1 MTRRVLAAVALLAL
15 APAARAVEPS
25 ELKPGLV
32 ASYQDNNLKELVRLD
47 PAPAVSL
54 AAGEA
59 VHPRQK
65 GLTLVTWT
73 GFVNVTRAGKYR
85 FSATVRGEVTAL
97 AGDKVV
103 LVAAGRAESP
113 ETKRGLEVELPGG
126 VQKIEVRFVSPN
138 TGAARLDLFWEGPGF
153 VREPIAHQF
162 LGHLP
167 KDRPAALAAD
177 LALEHGRFRFEELA
191 CVRCHK
197 PAANDLMAKGLADRP
212 APNLT
217 DVGKRAHAGWIDSW
231 LADPAKHRPN
241 SAMPKMF
248 ADTPDGEVERHAV
261 VRYLVSLSGKA
272 LAPAKINP
280 LDGGYKSSMER
291 GRVLFHVTGC
301 AVCHPPAIA
310 KKEARN
316 DEDEKEPLQPA
327 DYVYG
332 LGTSGPAGKYALGAL
347 GSKFTPDTLT
357 AYLQNPVAVNPSGRM
372 PHMNLN
378 GQEAQDIAR
387 YLCRVVDDNVTT
399 DMPAPPEGVVKTD
412 GEWLELGKEVLVTR
426 GCVNC
431 HSVQSGGKAIEPV
444 AAFPSLAKVKA
455 AGLGKGCL
463 STAAAEGTPVYKLEP
478 TEARDLGAFL
488 KDGLVGTGSPAP
500 SHAAR
505 TSLRRFNCL
514 NCHSRDGEGGI
525 PVEIADLIRS
535 MEKAE
540 NADDVRPP
548 VLTGI
553 GHKARTSWLR
563 GVLLQGQRVRPWMQL
578 RMPQYGDANVG
589 KLPDTLAL
597 TEGTVPSDAV
607 DSVPLSA
614 EKIAAGRQIVGKGGF
629 GCISCH
635 DIAGIPN
642 TGTRGPDLATI
653 NQRVRYDWYERWM
666 HQPLRMSPG
675 TKMPQVFVDGKSLL
689 TTVHDGNPKMQ
700 AEAVW
705 AYLSLGQGLP
715 LPDGME
721 PPKGLLVQVNDR
733 PEIVRTF
740 LPDAGL
746 KTITVGYPEGVSVA
760 FGADQMRL
768 AFAWA
773 GNYLDASPIWNGR
786 GGNPAKLLGPKFWTS
801 PAGHPWGL
809 TANPNVPPD
818 FAARANHPAFG
829 APYPAEPARLYD
841 GPVAVRYEGFAL
853 DKGGRPTFRYALAE
867 GPKGVELKV
876 AETPVPLKSGI
887 AAGLERR
894 FAVVRPGGYQPWF
907 LAGAAVR
914 DPRAI
919 GPDGASVVLDLKAA
933 EVKLPAGA
941 RLVLP
946 ADGDRAAV
954 LAAPDAPAGAEWRLV
969 PRTGGG
975 WNAVLRLPADAGPLA
990 FRVVVWG
997 LPRDD
1002 DALLRALPR

>member
-32 ASYQDNNLKELVRLD
+32 ATYTDAADKKLVRLD

-54 AAGEA
+54 GAGDA

-65 GLTLVTWT
+65 GLKSAVWE
-73 GFVNVTRAGKYR
+73 GYVNVTRAGKYQL
-85 FSATVRGEVTAL
+85 SAVVRGTLV
-97 AGDKVV
+97 VV
-103 LVAAGRAESP
+103 LGGREALLANDKSGAAVGVNR
-113 ETKRGLEVELPGG
+113 VIELPGG
-126 VQKIEVRFVSPN
+126 VQKISIVYEPD
-138 TGAARLDLFWEGPGF
+138 GPARLDLFWEGPGF

-212 APNLT
+212 APDLSA
-217 DVGKRAHAGWIDSW
+217 VGKRAHAGWIDGW
-231 LADPAKHRPN
+231 LADPAKHRPDT
-241 SAMPKMF
+241 AMPKMF
-248 ADTPDGEVERHAV
+248 PDTPDGAVERHAV
-261 VRYLVSLSGKA
+261 VRYLVSLSGKT

-280 LDGGYKSSMER
+280 LDGGYKTSMEK

-301 AVCHPPAIA
+301 AVCHPPALA

-316 DEDEKEPLQPA
+316 DEDEKEPLLPA
-327 DYVYG
+327 DLVYG
-332 LGTSGPAGKYALGAL
+332 LGTRGAAGKYALGAL
-347 GSKFTPDTLT
+347 GSKFTPDTLS
-357 AYLQNPVAVNPSGRM
+357 AYLQNPVAVNRSGRM

-399 DMPAPPEGVVKTD
+399 DMPAPPDGVEKTD

-431 HSVQSGGKAIEPV
+431 HSVQAGGKAIEPV

-478 TEARDLGAFL
+478 GEARDLGAFL
-488 KDGLVGTGSPAP
+488 KDGLVGVGSPSP
-500 SHAAR
+500 GHAAR
-505 TSLRRFNCL
+505 VSLRRFNCL
-514 NCHSRDGEGGI
+514 NCHSRDGEGGMA
-525 PVEIADLIRS
+525 VELADLIRS

-563 GVLLQGQRVRPWMQL
+563 GVLVQGQRVRPWMQL

-597 TEGTVPSDAV
+597 MEGTVPSDAV
-607 DSVPLSA
+607 DAVLLSA
-614 EKIAAGRQIVGKGGF
+614 EKVAAGRQIVGKGGF

-689 TTVHDGNPKMQ
+689 TTVHDGNAKLQ

-721 PPKGLLVQVNDR
+721 PPKGLLVAVKDR

-740 LPDAGL
+740 LADAGM

-760 FGADQMRL
+760 FGADQARL

-773 GNYLDASPIWNGR
+773 GNYLDASPVWNGR

-829 APYPAEPARLYD
+829 APYPSEPARLYD
-841 GPVAVRYEGFAL
+841 GPIAVRFDGFSL
-853 DKGGRPTFRYALAE
+853 DKAGRPTFRYALAE
-867 GPKGVELKV
+867 GPKGVELKI

-894 FAVVRPGGYQPWF
+894 FAVERPGGFQPWF
-907 LAGAAVR
+907 LAGVTTSEPRVFRDGTEIVPPPVYVPVYKYVAA
-914 DPRAI
+914 
-919 GPDGASVVLDLKAA
+919 GT
-933 EVKLPAGA
+933 

-946 ADGDRAAV
+946 TDGDRAVVLDAV
-954 LAAPDAPAGAEWRLV
+954 GAPAGSEWWLV
-969 PRTGGG
+969 ERPGVGGRVV
-975 WNAVLRLPADAGPLA
+975 VLRLAADRGPATFTLSI
-990 FRVVVWG
+990 WG
-997 LPRDD
+997 LPRNDN
-1002 DALLRALPR
+1002 ALLRALPR